1 MGFIRDNF
9 LQDTSYGIKT
19 SVGLGSYM
27 TSLRLRGKALECE
40 MRRIKVGYSGFSLD
54 LAPVVIRHFV
64 SKMIKMHSN
73 T

>member
-19 SVGLGSYM
+19 SVGLGSQM

-40 MRRIKVGYSGFSLD
+40 MLRIKVGHSGFSLD
-54 LAPVVIRHFV
+54 LAPVVIRQL
-64 SKMIKMHSN
+64 SPK
-73 T
+73 